1 VRPTRAHEARDRHVA
16 IPDVHRCLHGN
27 HTARN
32 VDHTVD
38 IVLSLILVVGDVFG
52 AQFGINAGAKL
63 KPEMLRAALVL
74 LIFAIAVR
82 LFVDLVVKPSEL
94 YSTVVIPTEVF

>member
-1 VRPTRAHEARDRHVA
+1 M
-16 IPDVHRCLHGN
+16 
-27 HTARN
+27 
-32 VDHTVD
+32 
-38 IVLSLILVVGDVFG
+38 LSLILVVGGVFG